1 MARIDMSLDD
11 SLAEETLC
19 QVRVLGGEWPVR
31 VEIATATGKRLEF
44 GIPTEKVA
52 FLCNVTL
59 PKGATNEQC
68 RDYLCAALTDL
79 AKQIKDELWRGWD
92 GRNV

>member
-1 MARIDMSLDD
+1 MARIDMSLDN
-11 SLAEETLC
+11 SLGEETLC
-19 QVRVLGGEWPVR
+19 QIRVLGGKWPVQ
-31 VEIATATGKRLEF
+31 VEIATASGKRREF
-44 GIPTEKVA
+44 GIPTEMVA
-52 FLCNVTL
+52 FTHNIAL

-68 RDYLCAALTDL
+68 RDLLCYALTDL